1 MALSPLLLAVM
12 LRSMASL
19 TRPSMASLDASLAAA
34 RDGCYHPRAGNAG
47 Q

>member
-19 TRPSMASLDASLAAA
+19 GAFPEAYLAAA

>member
-12 LRSMASL
+12 WRAMASL
-19 TRPSMASLDASLAAA
+19 GAFPDASLAAA

>member
-12 LRSMASL
+12 LRSMASVE
-19 TRPSMASLDASLAAA
+19 ASLAAA
-34 RDGCYHPRAGNAG
+34 RGGCYHPRAGNAG

>member
-19 TRPSMASLDASLAAA
+19 TRPSMASLAAA

>member
-12 LRSMASL
+12 LR
-19 TRPSMASLDASLAAA
+19 SMASLDASLAAA

>member
-12 LRSMASL
+12 LRSM
-19 TRPSMASLDASLAAA
+19 ASLAAA